1 MPLRLTL
8 KPQERVIIGG
18 AVVRNGDSRIE
29 LHIENKVPILREADI
44 LSPNAVETPCER
56 IYLAVQ
62 LMYVD
67 PENIEQHRQLYDT
80 LVDDVLEAAPST
92 KPMIEAVNGQVIAGR
107 HYQALKSAKALL
119 DYEEELLSRGTE
131 ST

>member
-29 LHIENKVPILREADI
+29 LFIENQVPILREADI
-44 LSPNAVETPCER
+44 LSPGAVETPCER

-67 PENIEQHRQLYDT
+67 PDNQTQHRQLYSEF
-80 LVDDVLEAAPST
+80 VRDVLEAAPST
-92 KPMIEAVNGQVIAGR
+92 AQYLDEVNKQVDAGR
-107 HYQALKSAKALL
+107 FYQALKSAKGLL
-119 DYEEELLSRGTE
+119 EYEQELLSGGTQ
-131 ST
+131 SD